1 MQYVFSPFFA
11 HQKNGFSFVFLW
23 GDPVQNRQ
31 QTQPLEVAF
40 SLQERMDLR
49 SQKEG
54 ILGKKIAWGRVG
66 WTGQK
71 KGKKDVQ
78 KKVGIHKF

>member
-1 MQYVFSPFFA
+1 MQWLRNSPFLA
-11 HQKNGFSFVFLW
+11 RQKKRIFLVSL
-23 GDPVQNRQ
+23 GGNLVQNRP
-31 QTQPLEVAF
+31 QTQPLQVAF
-40 SLQERMDLR
+40 SLLERVDLR

-71 KGKKDVQ
+71 KGKKDAQ
-78 KKVGIHKF
+78 KKVGK